1 MGEEFLRWQ
10 VRDREEYLAF
20 RQYIQKNPVKSAL
33 THTQEEYRYS
43 SSGSSVALDGVPQRL
58 KPPGLIAQIA
68 AVNRCATQKRVTAGI
83 FAL

>member
-43 SSGSSVALDGVPQRL
+43 SSGSSVALDGVPQCRL
-58 KPPGLIAQIA
+58 HQSRHGRAL
-68 AVNRCATQKRVTAGI
+68 ATGQDERVDV
-83 FAL
+83 F